1 MSSLVN
7 YEAAIDEINSE
18 LCDKMNFFAT
28 TGVPFQFPAWMQFY
42 AFDVIGKI
50 TVSGTTILIFPFTLQ
65 LD

>member
-18 LCDKMNFFAT
+18 LCEKMNSFAT
-28 TGVPFQFPAWMQFY
+28 TGTPFHFPDWMQFY

-50 TVSGTTILIFPFTLQ
+50 TVSGTAILIFFSCSSI
-65 LD
+65 